1 MKLSIIIPSFNTGK
15 FIRQAI
21 DSVLD
26 QAYPYV
32 ECIVID
38 GGSTDGTIDILK
50 SYGERITWISGK
62 DNGEPDAVNIG
73 MGMASGEVL
82 AYLDADDIYLPN
94 SFAKVMAV
102 FERYPDVMW
111 LYGKGN
117 IINEESEQCRGFI
130 TKFKEFFQKRYSYSK
145 LLCVDFIVQP
155 TVFWRRELS
164 DEIGQLPIDEK
175 LAFEYDFW
183 LRVGA
188 KYHPAYI
195 DSYLASWRAHGN
207 SETANA
213 IYQDMKDALRLSRKY
228 SKGRPLI
235 NLMQLAVYL
244 MAISGYFVLGVLRRS
259 G

>member
-1 MKLSIIIPSFNTGK
+1 MKLSIIIPSYNTGK

-21 DSVLD
+21 DSVLN
-26 QAYPYV
+26 QAYPYM

-38 GGSTDGTIDILK
+38 GGSTDDTIDILR
-50 SYGERITWISGK
+50 SYGERITWLSEK
-62 DNGEPDAVNIG
+62 DKGEPDAVNK
-73 MGMASGEVL
+73 GMAMATGDVV
-82 AYLDADDIYLPN
+82 AYLDADDVYLPH
-94 SFAKVMAV
+94 SFAKAMAV
-102 FERYPDVMW
+102 FNKYPDVMW

-117 IINEESEQCRGFI
+117 IVDEQGDECRGFI
-130 TKFKEFFQKRYSYSK
+130 TRFKEFFQKRYSYNK

-155 TVFWRRELS
+155 TVFWRRELI
-164 DEIGQLPIDEK
+164 DEIGCFPIDEK

-183 LRVGA
+183 LRAAA
-188 KYHPAYI
+188 KYRPAYI

-244 MAISGYFVLGVLRRS
+244 MAVTGYFVLGLLKRS